1 MRADSTLDDV
11 RDAESTRRGRA
22 GRRVAVGGL
31 VLLVVLGLAG
41 AFGARSSVAT
51 SSADG
56 YEVRVEYPAV
66 ARAGLD
72 VPWRVS
78 VRHEG
83 GFAGP
88 VTIAV
93 TKGYFEIF
101 ETQGFSPEP
110 EADSAGGRYRYLQFA
125 PPPGDTLSV
134 SYDAYIQPSS
144 QIGRRA
150 QVAVLVEGREVGR
163 VRYTTWLVP

>member
-1 MRADSTLDDV
+1 VSVDSTLDDV
-11 RDAESTRRGRA
+11 RDVDSTRRGRA
-22 GRRVAVGGL
+22 GRWVAVGGL
-31 VLLVVLGLAG
+31 VLLVALGAAG
-41 AFGARSSVAT
+41 AFGARSAVVT
-51 SSADG
+51 SSVDG
-56 YEVRVEYPAV
+56 YAVRVEYPAV

-72 VPWRVS
+72 VPWRVT
-78 VRHEG
+78 VRHPG
-83 GFAGP
+83 GFQGP

-101 ETQGFSPEP
+101 ETQGFGPEP
-110 EADSAGGRYRYLQFA
+110 DGETAGGRYRYLEFS